1 MFDHLNKNLFYPNFY
16 KRFLFKL
23 CKIIS
28 IFLSKNMYMIQDKH
42 TYSFDDSLLLLVNS
56 YTTSLMKQCQPKLV
70 VKTEK
75 DVILGME
82 RTVIPTET
90 IFKS

>member
-1 MFDHLNKNLFYPNFY
+1 MFSLRKEMFDHLNKNLFYPNFY

-42 TYSFDDSLLLLVNS
+42 TYSFDDSFILLVNS
-56 YTTSLMKQCQPKLV
+56 CTDIS
-70 VKTEK
+70 
-75 DVILGME
+75 D
-82 RTVIPTET
+82 ET
-90 IFKS
+90 MPA